1 MRSGRPQRFDQARP
15 FVVLAA
21 ALAVWLV
28 APVAVRS
35 FARMSFFEMTAPVA
49 AASSYATDVQ
59 HFWELRLHSK
69 NELIEAGRDLARLN
83 ASYSL
88 AAQQSGELQAQVDRL
103 QTLLHM
109 PQSER
114 FRYEHARVAQRD
126 FSGWW
131 QRMVI
136 RKGKDYGIVVGSP
149 VVYGGGVVGRISE
162 VHAYTSVVEL
172 ISSPGLRIA
181 AVVDGDTRPVSYQG
195 AENQVFSAA
204 KGVIEFVPLDV
215 YASASAPKRLAT
227 SGLGGTYPPGM
238 TIGQIVH
245 VEPSE
250 DGLFKTGEVA
260 LDPRLAELTE
270 VTVLVPDNPGQ

>member
-1 MRSGRPQRFDQARP
+1 VRSGRPQRFDQARP
-15 FVVLAA
+15 FIVLAV
-21 ALAVWLV
+21 ALGVWLV
-28 APVAVRS
+28 LPVGVRS

-88 AAQQSGELQAQVDRL
+88 AAQQNGELQAQVDRL
-103 QTLLHM
+103 QSLLHM
-109 PQSER
+109 PASDR

-136 RKGKDYGIVVGSP
+136 RKGSDYGIVAGSP
-149 VVYGGGVVGRISE
+149 VVYSGGVVGRVSE
-162 VHAYTSVVEL
+162 VHAYTSVVQL
-172 ISSPGLRIA
+172 ISDPGLRIA
-181 AVVDGDTRPVSYQG
+181 AVVDGDTRPISYQG
-195 AENQVFSAA
+195 AANQVFGAA
-204 KGVIEFVPLDV
+204 RGVIEFVPLDV
-215 YASASAPKRLAT
+215 YASTSAPKRLAT

-245 VEPSE
+245 VESSA
-250 DGLFKTGEVA
+250 DGMFKTGEVS

-270 VTVLVPDNPGQ
+270 VTVLVPISPE

>member
-1 MRSGRPQRFDQARP
+1 
-15 FVVLAA
+15 V

-28 APVAVRS
+28 APVGVRM

-49 AASSYATDVQ
+49 AVSSYAADVQ

-88 AAQQSGELQAQVDRL
+88 AAQQNGELQAQVDRL
-103 QTLLHM
+103 QSLLRM
-109 PQSER
+109 PPSER

-136 RKGKDYGIVVGSP
+136 RKGRDYGITVGAP
-149 VVYGGGVVGRISE
+149 VVYSGGVVGRVSE

-181 AVVDGDTRPVSYQG
+181 AVVDGDTRPISYQG
-195 AENQVFSAA
+195 AENQVFGPA
-204 KGVIEFVPLDV
+204 KGAIEFVPLDV

-238 TIGQIVH
+238 TIGRIVH

-250 DGLFKTGEVA
+250 DGMFKAGEVE
-260 LDPRLAELTE
+260 LDARLAELTE
-270 VTVLVPDNPGQ
+270 VTVLVPVNPDK

>member
-1 MRSGRPQRFDQARP
+1 VRSGRSQRFDQARP
-15 FVVLAA
+15 FVVLAV
-21 ALAVWLV
+21 ALVVWLV
-28 APVAVRS
+28 VPVAFRS

-49 AASSYATDVQ
+49 AASSYVADVQ
-59 HFWELRLHSK
+59 HFWELRLHTK

-88 AAQQSGELQAQVDRL
+88 AAQQNGELQAQIDRL
-103 QTLLHM
+103 QSLLHM
-109 PQSER
+109 PQSDR
-114 FRYEHARVAQRD
+114 FRYEHARVIQRD

-136 RKGKDYGIVVGSP
+136 RKGSDYGIMVGSP
-149 VVYGGGVVGRISE
+149 VVYSGGVVGRVSE

-172 ISSPGLRIA
+172 ISDPGLRIA
-181 AVVDGDTRPVSYQG
+181 AVVDGDTRPISYQG
-195 AENQVFSAA
+195 ASNQVFGSAR
-204 KGVIEFVPLDV
+204 GVIEFVPLDV

-227 SGLGGTYPPGM
+227 SGLGGTFPPGM

-245 VEPSE
+245 VESSA
-250 DGLFKTGEVA
+250 DGMFKTGEVA

-270 VTVLVPDNPGQ
+270 VTVLVLANPS